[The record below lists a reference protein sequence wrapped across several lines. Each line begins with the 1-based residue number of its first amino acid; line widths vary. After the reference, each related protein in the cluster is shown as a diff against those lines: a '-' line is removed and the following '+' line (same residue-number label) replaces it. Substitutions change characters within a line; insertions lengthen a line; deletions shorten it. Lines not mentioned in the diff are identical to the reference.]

1 MELEGYI
8 ACICEGG
15 AEQAIINLL
24 LDAERLIFSREA
36 LLEGEI
42 IRCRDAKSF
51 ETRYLRKGFEE
62 KITV

>member
-36 LLEGEI
+36 LL
-42 IRCRDAKSF
+42 
-51 ETRYLRKGFEE
+51 
-62 KITV
+62 